1 VIKRFLLQ
9 PYPLEEAGS
18 KRVLTAILF
27 GLFIFLFLYL
37 FRPFGLQELPFN
49 EAPFIISG
57 YGVITTA
64 IILFNH
70 FILPNFFPFLRNET
84 KWNVLKEILI
94 TLWTISAIG
103 IVNMLYTNFFFEHS
117 FSLVRLAFFQGVTFL
132 VAFFPVTFS
141 VMMKQMILL
150 KRNLAEA
157 EKISSNLNYK
167 KRLQGVPD
175 ATVEIVSEN
184 KKENLVLKV
193 CDILYITSA
202 DNYVEVYFLDDGI
215 IISKLIRTSLK
226 AARENLKL
234 YTAFYRCH
242 RAWIVNLDQVKR
254 VTGNSQGYRLILNY
268 GDIEIPVS
276 RNLNEEITNRLSK

>member
-9 PYPLEEAGS
+9 PYPLQEAGT

-37 FRPFGLQELPFN
+37 FRPFGLHELPFN
-49 EAPFIISG
+49 EAPFIIVG
-57 YGVITTA
+57 YGA
-64 IILFNH
+64 ICTGVILFNH
-70 FILPNFFPFLRNET
+70 FILPTFFPFLRDET
-84 KWNVLKEILI
+84 RWNVLKEILM

-103 IVNMLYTNFFFEHS
+103 IANMIYTNYFFEHTFSIVS
-117 FSLVRLAFFQGVTFL
+117 FVFFQGVTFM
-132 VAFFPVTFS
+132 VAFFPVTFTI
-141 VMMKQMILL
+141 MMKQMILL
-150 KRNLAEA
+150 RRNIAET
-157 EKISSNLNYK
+157 EKISNNLNYK

-175 ATVEIVSEN
+175 AIVEIVSEN
-184 KKENLVLKV
+184 KKENFNLKV

-202 DNYVEVYFLDDGI
+202 DNYVEVYFLDEGVVK
-215 IISKLIRTSLK
+215 SKLIRTSLK
-226 AARENLKL
+226 SARENLKL

>member
-9 PYPLEEAGS
+9 PYPLEEANS
-18 KRVLTAILF
+18 KRVFTAILF

-37 FRPFGLQELPFN
+37 FRPFGLHELPFN
-49 EAPFIISG
+49 EAPFIIIG

-64 IILFNH
+64 VILFNH
-70 FILPNFFPFLRNET
+70 FLLPNFFPSLRNET
-84 KWNVLKEILI
+84 KWNVLKEILM

-117 FSLVRLAFFQGVTFL
+117 FSIIRFAFFQGVTFL
-132 VAFFPVTFS
+132 VAFFPVTFT
-141 VMMKQMILL
+141 VMMKQMLLL

-175 ATVEIVSEN
+175 DTVEIVSEN
-184 KKENLVLKV
+184 KKENVVLKV
-193 CDILYITSA
+193 CDIMYITSA
-202 DNYVEVYFLDDGI
+202 DNYVEVYFLDDGVI
-215 IISKLIRTSLK
+215 KSKLVRTSLK
-226 AARENLKL
+226 SARENLKL

-254 VTGNSQGYRLILNY
+254 VTGNSQGYRLVLNY